1 MKKHTEKLEEE
12 KKGWIEKIY
21 QMQDD
26 CASMRLKYDAL
37 VAEKENSHHESIEMH
52 HMINQLHFD
61 KEELVR
67 NHTLETSEL
76 RKKVSVLTKRLKA
89 ATSNDMAVALSSTF
103 TDFASEMDSLN
114 MDNSYWDNYTFVNDF
129 ASITP
134 HQEQIPPKL
143 HEYSWTTLPA

>member
-1 MKKHTEKLEEE
+1 MKKHTKKLEEE
-12 KKGWIEKIY
+12 KKGWMEKIY

-37 VAEKENSHHESIEMH
+37 VAEKENSHHESMEMH
-52 HMINQLHFD
+52 HMINQLQFD

-76 RKKVSVLTKRLKA
+76 RKKVSVLTERLEA
-89 ATSNDMAVALSSTF
+89 ATGNDMAVAPSSTF

-114 MDNSYWDNYTFVNDF
+114 MDNSDWDNYIFVDDF